1 MIIPLLA
8 LALSAQQ
15 IDTMA
20 LRAHTRFLSS
30 DSLQGRGTGTHGERL
45 AARYI
50 AAQLRALGLTARSD
64 SFSHAVP
71 LKQAQIDAAR
81 LILRDVRDS
90 AVFSTTDFVINTGG
104 ERALSDFA
112 GNAVFVGT
120 VEHAL
125 AANDAALSGQVLV
138 VAGTLG
144 ADAQTLVPRWLK
156 AGVQGVILL
165 IPDSAQFQLFS
176 RSRGE
181 ARYYIAADVNEP
193 IWQSALPMV
202 LVGPRVMRALS
213 PDIGTLIGQ
222 LSRNGALAPVPLQ
235 RRVELSVQT
244 TVRDL
249 NSRNIIGVVPGTDP
263 RLRGQFVMYTAHYD
277 HLGVSTPDQR
287 GDSIYNGFSDNAAGV
302 AMLLAIAQEMKRNPP
317 ARSVAFL
324 FLTGEERG
332 LLGSTYYVSSP
343 TIPLDSTVAVI
354 NLDAGAPPAPP
365 VEWRIAG
372 GTSNALG
379 AMAQQIGAA
388 HGWKVDLSPPSPNS
402 DYWPFHTHNV
412 PAVFIVPGSRWENV
426 SDAER
431 DALRARWDRYHR
443 ADDEWSAQFPFS
455 GLRRYAE
462 FALELGR
469 AAAAATARSRTAP
482 GF

>member
-1 MIIPLLA
+1 MILPLLA
-8 LALSAQQ
+8 LALTTQQ

-30 DSLQGRGTGTHGERL
+30 DLLQGRGTGTLGER
-45 AARYI
+45 I
-50 AAQLRALGLTARSD
+50 AAQYIEAQLLEMGLHARSD
-64 SFSHAVP
+64 SFSQSVP
-71 LKQAQIDAAR
+71 LKQAHIDAAR
-81 LILRDVRDS
+81 LVVRAGPDS

-104 ERALSDFA
+104 ERALRNFA
-112 GNAVFVGT
+112 GSAVFVGT
-120 VEHAL
+120 VEHAR
-125 AANDAALSGQVLV
+125 AANDATLAGQVLV
-138 VAGTLG
+138 IAGTLG
-144 ADAQTLVPRWLK
+144 ADAQLLVPRWLK
-156 AGVQGVILL
+156 AGVQAVILL

-181 ARYYIAADVNEP
+181 ARYFIASEVNEP

-202 LVGPRVMRALS
+202 LAGPRLLRALT
-213 PDIGTLIGQ
+213 PEIGALMSQ
-222 LSRNGALAPVPLQ
+222 LSRNGTMAPVALQ
-235 RRVELSVQT
+235 RRIELSVQT

-249 NSRNIIGVVPGTDP
+249 PTRNLIGFVPGSDP
-263 RLRGQFVMYTAHYD
+263 RLRGQYVIYTAHYD
-277 HLGVSTPDQR
+277 HLGISTPDAR

-302 AMLLAIAQEMKRNPP
+302 AMLLAIAQDMKRSPP

-332 LLGSTYYVSSP
+332 LLGATYYVSNP
-343 TIPLDSTVAVI
+343 VIPLDSTVAVI

-379 AMAQQIGAA
+379 AMAQRIGTR
-388 HGWKVDLSPPSPNS
+388 HGWKVDLSEPSPNS
-402 DYWPFHTHNV
+402 DYWSFHTHQV
-412 PAVFIVPGSRWENV
+412 PAVFIVPGARWENTT
-426 SDAER
+426 DAQR

-469 AAAAATARSRTAP
+469 SAAAVTATNREAP

>member
-30 DSLQGRGTGTHGERL
+30 DSLQGRGTGTLGERL

-50 AAQLRALGLTARSD
+50 AAQLLALGLTARSD

-71 LKQAQIDAAR
+71 LKQAHIDAAR
-81 LILRDVRDS
+81 LILRNAARDS
-90 AVFSTTDFVINTGG
+90 VVFSTSDFVINTGG
-104 ERALSDFA
+104 ERALSNFA

-125 AANDAALSGQVLV
+125 AASDAGLAGQVLV

-165 IPDSAQFQLFS
+165 IPDSAQFQSFNT
-176 RSRGE
+176 SRGE
-181 ARYYIAADVNEP
+181 ARYYIAAAVNEP

-213 PDIGTLIGQ
+213 PDIGMLLGQ

-244 TVRDL
+244 TVHDL
-249 NSRNIIGVVPGTDP
+249 HSRNIIGVIPGTDP
-263 RLRGQFVMYTAHYD
+263 QLRGQFVIYTAHYD

-302 AMLLAIAQEMKRNPP
+302 AMLLTIAQEMKR
-317 ARSVAFL
+317 
-324 FLTGEERG
+324 
-332 LLGSTYYVSSP
+332 
-343 TIPLDSTVAVI
+343 
-354 NLDAGAPPAPP
+354 
-365 VEWRIAG
+365 
-372 GTSNALG
+372 
-379 AMAQQIGAA
+379 M
-388 HGWKVDLSPPSPNS
+388 
-402 DYWPFHTHNV
+402 
-412 PAVFIVPGSRWENV
+412 
-426 SDAER
+426 
-431 DALRARWDRYHR
+431 
-443 ADDEWSAQFPFS
+443 S
-455 GLRRYAE
+455 GKD
-462 FALELGR
+462 G
-469 AAAAATARSRTAP
+469 
-482 GF
+482 